1 MLRAIIIDDELIG
14 VNTLKLLIE
23 KHTEGIKI
31 VASATDPEKGILI
44 IDDYKPDVVF
54 LDVSMPKMN
63 GFELLEKIEHK
74 DFHLVFTT
82 AHREYAINAIKN
94 GAMDYL
100 LKPIDITELKSCVDK
115 LVEEYNRLPE
125 AQKTVSSNIIELAVK
140 DGIIFIKP
148 QEVIRLEAS
157 GSYTVF
163 YLENKVKHM
172 ASKNLKECE
181 ALINN
186 PMFYRCHQSHVINL
200 NKVIKMVS
208 ADGLFAQMSDGS
220 MPEIG
225 RKNKEMFLEKLKNI

>member
-31 VASATDPEKGILI
+31 VASATDPEKGILL

-225 RKNKEMFLEKLKNI
+225 RKNKELFLEKLKNI

>member
-31 VASATDPEKGILI
+31 VASATDPEKGILL